1 MYSTVHLILSERTDV
16 IEQCFLA
23 ANSAMFS
30 TDVPM
35 NVLLMLLCI
44 SKSQVTHQNILKPAL
59 VNDIIHLHKKH
70 GKSASTKS
78 GPNSTKWKV
87 LP

>member
-1 MYSTVHLILSERTDV
+1 MYIFPGMKSSVMIMAVFLFFFSIAEVPDVHLILSERTDV
-16 IEQCFLA
+16 IKQCFLA

-44 SKSQVTHQNILKPAL
+44 FKISSNTSKYAK
-59 VNDIIHLHKKH
+59 
-70 GKSASTKS
+70 ASFSK
-78 GPNSTKWKV
+78 
-87 LP
+87 